1 MYLYIHIGDKI
12 RFMNSGVE
20 YDILEVGVM
29 TPVQVKVDVLRYIF
43 LSIYMYVKRYLVK
56 HMTVSIYEY
65 MHLWSRSKLT

>member
-1 MYLYIHIGDKI
+1 MYSSIHKYIHLYLYIHIGDKI

-43 LSIYMYVKRYLVK
+43 LPVYMSVTMHVYLVK
-56 HMTVSIYEY
+56 
-65 MHLWSRSKLT
+65 